1 MKTSTPAKLECF
13 LSSCRIIL
21 EVHNDD
27 LSVHKALQ
35 ALVNRWKIF
44 SPSSTPKMANFTKTG
59 FRKGRCKINSLS
71 DHLFLRTTP
80 TSRCTS
86 RKIPTLLT
94 FKMWDTPTD
103 KTRSSCNK
111 TGVTTK
117 LCRTILII
125 CNPCRDSRSNIR
137 SKSTIQSSFSK
148 PIA

>member
-1 MKTSTPAKLECF
+1 MFPSCRTQITINGKVKKEVMKTSTPAKLECF
-13 LSSCRIIL
+13 LSSCKIIL

-27 LSVHKALQ
+27 PSVHKELQ
-35 ALVNRWKIF
+35 ALVSPWKTF
-44 SPSSTPKMANFTKTG
+44 SPSSTLKMANFAKMR

-86 RKIPTLLT
+86 RTIPTLLT
-94 FKMWDTPTD
+94 FKMRDTTTD

-117 LCRTILII
+117 LCRTILI
-125 CNPCRDSRSNIR
+125 
-137 SKSTIQSSFSK
+137 
-148 PIA
+148 